1 MRALGATG
9 IQVSEIGFG
18 TWAIGGDANGTIG
31 YGPAE
36 DAESLAALLA
46 ARALGCTLFDTSN
59 LYGWGHAEALL
70 ARAFGACRRDVVLAT
85 KAGYVSADGQQDFSP
100 DAIRRSVDA
109 SLRRLQTDYLD
120 LLQLHSPPQK
130 ALECNDGLFAALETM
145 RHDGTIRAFG
155 ISAGSPDEALL
166 FVARHRPSF
175 LQVNFNLGDLRALR
189 NGLFEACRAQGIGVI
204 VRTPLAAGFLSGQIG
219 EAETFAASDHRRRYS
234 GAMRA
239 RWTDAVRLLR
249 PVFDDAPDATPAQN
263 AIRFALSFDAVS
275 TVIPGMMHVSQVR
288 EDLGTS
294 YLPRLQA
301 DQLRA
306 VETIYDQVF
315 APSDISD

>member
-1 MRALGATG
+1 MNTRPLGATG

-18 TWAIGGDANGTIG
+18 TWGIGGDANGTMG
-31 YGPAE
+31 YGPSE
-36 DAESLAALLA
+36 DAESLAALLE

-85 KAGYVSADGQQDFSP
+85 KVGYVSPDGQQDFSP
-100 DAIRRSVDA
+100 DAIRRSVDG
-109 SLRRLQTDYLD
+109 SLQRLQTDHVD
-120 LLQLHSPPQK
+120 LLQLHSPSQEV
-130 ALECNDGLFAALETM
+130 LEGNDGLFAALDTM
-145 RHDGTIRAFG
+145 RRDGTVRAFG
-155 ISAGSPDEALL
+155 ISAASPDEALL
-166 FVARHRPSF
+166 FVARYHPSF

-204 VRTPLAAGFLSGQIG
+204 VRTPLAAGFLSGRIG
-219 EAETFAASDHRRRYS
+219 SAETFAATDHRQRYS
-234 GAMRA
+234 AEMRT
-239 RWTDAVRLLR
+239 RWAEAVRLLR
-249 PVFDDAPDATPAQN
+249 PVFEDAPEATPAQN

-275 TVIPGMMHVSQVR
+275 AVIPGMMRVSDVR

-294 YLPRLQA
+294 HLPRLQA

-306 VETIYDQVF
+306 VEVVYERVF
-315 APSDISD
+315 C